1 MFPSISIGPY
11 LLQTPGLMLILGVWA
26 GTFLSEKEAERY
38 SLNKDKISNLIFYSL
53 IAGLVGARFAFA
65 LRTPGVYLSSPLS
78 LLALDATTL
87 APAEGLLIGITIA
100 IIIMQRKNLPIRV
113 TIDVL
118 APGLAVFMIAWTAA
132 NILSGDAFGSPSD
145 LPWAIQLWGDNR
157 HPVQFYDL
165 IFAVIILGVMLKKLF
180 MDQGSGIKF
189 LFLISLSSLARLI
202 TEAFRGDS
210 ILWFG
215 SIRVAQLVSLVLLIG
230 SLWLIRDWS
239 IYSSTKSVSVTEG
252 V

>member
-11 LLQTPGLMLILGVWA
+11 LLQTPGLILILGVWA

-38 SLNKDKISNLIFYSL
+38 SLNKDTISNLILYSL
-53 IAGLVGARFAFA
+53 IAGLVGARLAFA

-87 APAEGLLIGITIA
+87 APTEGLLIGITVA
-100 IIIMQRKNLPIRV
+100 IIVIQRKNLPIRV
-113 TIDVL
+113 ILDALT
-118 APGLAVFMIAWTAA
+118 PGLAIFMIAWATA
-132 NILSGDAFGSPSD
+132 NILSGDAFGSPTD
-145 LPWAIQLWGDNR
+145 LPWAIQLWGENR

-165 IFAVIILGVMLKKLF
+165 IFAVIILGVILKKPF
-180 MDQGSGIKF
+180 MDFGSGINF
-189 LFLISLSSLARLI
+189 LFLFSLSSLARLI

-215 SIRVAQLVSLVLLIG
+215 SIRAAQLVSLVLLIG
-230 SLWLIRDWS
+230 TLWLIRDWS
-239 IYSSTKSVSVTEG
+239 INSSTKSFSVSE
-252 V
+252 